1 MAFAFA
7 DSEIIL
13 MLLIRIGVI
22 LADSFRHSFE
32 VGVYALHLAG
42 APVDFDAALGFFLAV
57 CDY

>member
-1 MAFAFA
+1 
-7 DSEIIL
+7 